1 MNTYYYGI
9 YYISSGMVWW
19 ALSNTSSIIQIHP
32 AIHKILVNKAFEVTD
47 DLIPWLFLV
56 AFVYPTYIQIALI

>member
-1 MNTYYYGI
+1 
-9 YYISSGMVWW
+9 MVWW
-19 ALSNTSSIIQIHP
+19 ALSNTSSIMQIHP